1 LLHLIDTKA
10 ELFDRWDELVAG
22 LLIAMKKI
30 ASQGQTA
37 EALMYHMLQ
46 MVGGPNGFLLVG
58 LDEHKK
64 VNGILFAAA
73 NTVHVSSPWIEIP
86 ILWSKP
92 GEAKRELYRGFDMLE
107 RWAKGLGATK
117 IYIAV
122 MRSPDALMKHF
133 YSKLGFEPCGIIA
146 QRRL

>member
-1 LLHLIDTKA
+1 M
-10 ELFDRWDELVAG
+10 AG

-46 MVGGPNGFLLVG
+46 MVGGPNGFLLVNLDDANKVSG
-58 LDEHKK
+58 L
-64 VNGILFAAA
+64 LFAAA
-73 NTVHVSSPWIEIP
+73 NTVHVSSPWIEVP
-86 ILWSKP
+86 ILWSKS
-92 GEAKRELYRGFDMLE
+92 GEARKELHNGFDLLAQ
-107 RWAKGLGATK
+107 WAKGLGATR

-122 MRSPDALMKHF
+122 MRSPKALMEHF
-133 YSKLGFEPCGIIA
+133 YGKLGFEQCGIIA